1 MGKIMVVD
9 DDANIRELACALLG
23 SNGFDM
29 CEAADGQDA
38 MRRLPA
44 ENPDLVIVD
53 IMMPRMDGFEL
64 CRHIRQ
70 YYSETPI
77 LMLSARSEVVNKVKA
92 FGLGADDYVTKP
104 FDSDELV
111 VRVRAL
117 LRRYKL
123 EQLQTAQAGSLI
135 VDRTSYS
142 VITNGAREDIPMK
155 EFELLFKLASAPG
168 RTFSR
173 NQLIE
178 DIWGFDFD
186 GNERTLDVHVSR
198 LRERFPPDRFRFRIV
213 TVRGLGYRLEAE
225 DVPV

>member
-1 MGKIMVVD
+1 MVVD

-23 SNGFDM
+23 GNGFDM

-38 MRRLPA
+38 MRKLPA

-70 YYSETPI
+70 YYSDTPI

-142 VITNGAREDIPMK
+142 VIANGSREDIPMK

-198 LRERFPPDRFRFRIV
+198 LRERFPPERYSFRIV

-225 DVPV
+225 DLPA

>member
-1 MGKIMVVD
+1 MIVD

-23 SNGFDM
+23 NNGFDV

-38 MRRLPA
+38 MRKLAA
-44 ENPDLVIVD
+44 ESPDLVIID

-64 CRHIRQ
+64 CRHVRR
-70 YYSETPI
+70 YHSDTPV
-77 LMLSARSEVVNKVKA
+77 LMLTARSEVVNKLKA
-92 FGLGADDYVTKP
+92 FELGADDYVTKP
-104 FDSDELV
+104 FNGDELV
-111 VRVRAL
+111 MRVRAL
-117 LRRYKL
+117 LRRYRL
-123 EQLQTAQAGSLI
+123 EQLQTAQAGSLT

-142 VITNGAREDIPMK
+142 VIANGSREDIPMK

-178 DIWGFDFD
+178 DVWGIDFD

-213 TVRGLGYRLEAE
+213 TVRGLGYRLEADAE